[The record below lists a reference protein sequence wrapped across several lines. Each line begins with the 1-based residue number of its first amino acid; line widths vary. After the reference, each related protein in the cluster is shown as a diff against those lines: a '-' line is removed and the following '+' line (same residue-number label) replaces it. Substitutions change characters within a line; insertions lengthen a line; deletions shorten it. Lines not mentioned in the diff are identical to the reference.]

1 MTKLTLNKIYD
12 ARNIGQLE
20 DRYPL
25 CIYFHC
31 SSNDGAEYKG
41 WYYPTDDRRCYL
53 FKNGTWKH
61 EERKYYFHQSKLSSG
76 KSCSRKV
83 TSKISK
89 MIVDLIEANK
99 SSVRDYSFDWERA
112 KSS

>member
-1 MTKLTLNKIYD
+1 MTNLTLNKIYD

-20 DRYPL
+20 HRYPL

-83 TSKISK
+83 SSKISK